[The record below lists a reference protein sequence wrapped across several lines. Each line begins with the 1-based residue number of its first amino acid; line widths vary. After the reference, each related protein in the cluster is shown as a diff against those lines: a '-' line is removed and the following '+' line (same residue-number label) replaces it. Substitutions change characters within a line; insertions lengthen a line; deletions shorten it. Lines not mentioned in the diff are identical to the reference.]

1 MDEEHAVHNKHMKI
15 EEMITFNRLARGSNR
30 MKNIIIIL
38 MFAMSIMAFSS
49 QRGKNVAI
57 VKLAKGTASVT
68 NLAGETTAIQKGM
81 WIEEGAIIKTAPKSF
96 VRLSFVDKSSMNV
109 GPKSELKIEK
119 FSKKEAGV
127 INVLTGKIR
136 SQVTKDYL
144 QMDKDK
150 SKLFVKSK
158 NAVMGVRGTDF
169 MFSTNR
175 KTGNT
180 TTVLFEGAI
189 VFNKLPKGG
198 AADLESVVN
207 KGRKILPGQVSVA
220 LRNKPVPTV
229 PAKLNSKQFAKLQN
243 NISMLDSDVKK
254 AKRRKSPVPPGLTG
268 DIVANDPVN
277 LKEEIK
283 KIVKVEVAE
292 IENKKIDMEVSKGFK
307 DGLDEKPA
315 DGVMVHVETGAVIQP
330 ANDAVFDN
338 NTGEWVSSTM
348 GDINAAGEYIPPEQI
363 NITSDGSFV
372 TETNDGKMAVIPGM
386 GESIVPVDQMVSFDD
401 APKVE
406 LPPEIAIQV
415 EQDLKTQ
422 DAEGP
427 TPAGSVDDLPPP
439 SPEDFKAPEGPNGDP
454 NQAGDLPP
462 PIIPE
467 DFNDPTKAG
476 DLMLNPDGSPAGP
489 APAGNLDSGNV
500 CANCVPVPIGQ
511 PVTTNPTTNA
521 PGQGGAP
528 PPPPPGTTKIRVKVD

>member
-1 MDEEHAVHNKHMKI
+1 
-15 EEMITFNRLARGSNR
+15 
-30 MKNIIIIL
+30 
-38 MFAMSIMAFSS
+38 
-49 QRGKNVAI
+49 
-57 VKLAKGTASVT
+57 
-68 NLAGETTAIQKGM
+68 
-81 WIEEGAIIKTAPKSF
+81 
-96 VRLSFVDKSSMNV
+96 
-109 GPKSELKIEK
+109 
-119 FSKKEAGV
+119 
-127 INVLTGKIR
+127 
-136 SQVTKDYL
+136 
-144 QMDKDK
+144 
-150 SKLFVKSK
+150 
-158 NAVMGVRGTDF
+158 
-169 MFSTNR
+169 
-175 KTGNT
+175 
-180 TTVLFEGAI
+180 
-189 VFNKLPKGG
+189 
-198 AADLESVVN
+198 
-207 KGRKILPGQVSVA
+207 
-220 LRNKPVPTV
+220 
-229 PAKLNSKQFAKLQN
+229 
-243 NISMLDSDVKK
+243 
-254 AKRRKSPVPPGLTG
+254 
-268 DIVANDPVN
+268 
-277 LKEEIK
+277 
-283 KIVKVEVAE
+283 
-292 IENKKIDMEVSKGFK
+292 MEVSKGFK

-348 GDINAAGEYIPPEQI
+348 GDTNAAGEYIPPEQI

-439 SPEDFKAPEGPNGDP
+439 SPEDFNAPEGPNGDP

-476 DLMLNPDGSPAGP
+476 DMMLNPDGSPAGP

-511 PVTTNPTTNA
+511 PITTNPTTNA

-528 PPPPPGTTKIRVKVD
+528 PPPPPGTTKVRVKVD

>member
-1 MDEEHAVHNKHMKI
+1 MRQLGVHNKHMKI
-15 EEMITFNRLARGSNR
+15 EEKMASVRLVTGSNR
-30 MKNIIIIL
+30 MKNVIIIL

-49 QRGKNVAI
+49 QKGKNVAL

-68 NLAGETTAIQKGM
+68 NLAGDTTAIEKGM

-144 QMDKDK
+144 QMDKEK

-189 VFNKLPKGG
+189 VFNKLPKG
-198 AADLESVVN
+198 AVADLEAVVN
-207 KGRKILPGQVSVA
+207 KGRKIRPGQVSVA
-220 LRNKPVPTV
+220 LRNKAAPTV
-229 PAKLNSKQFAKLQN
+229 PAKLNSKQFTKLQKN
-243 NISMLDSDVKK
+243 VSLLDSDVKK
-254 AKRRKSPVPPGLTG
+254 SKKRKSPVPPGLTG
-268 DIVANDPVN
+268 DVVGNDPVS

-283 KIVKVEVAE
+283 KVVKIEV
-292 IENKKIDMEVSKGFK
+292 IELGNKKIDMEASKGFA

-330 ANDAVFDN
+330 ASDAVFDN

-372 TETNDGKMAVIPGM
+372 TETNDGKIAVIPGM
-386 GESIVPVDQMVSFDD
+386 GESIVPVDQMMSFDD

-427 TPAGSVDDLPPP
+427 TPAGAVDDLPPP
-439 SPEDFKAPEGPNGDP
+439 SPEDFQAPEGVDGDS
-454 NQAGDLPP
+454 NTGDTPP
-462 PIIPE
+462 PIIP
-467 DFNDPTKAG
+467 DNFSDPTQAG

-489 APAGNLDSGNV
+489 APAGDLESGSV
-500 CANCVPVPIGQ
+500 CSNCVPVPIGQ
-511 PVTTNPTTNA
+511 PITTNPTTNA

-528 PPPPPGTTKIRVKVD
+528 PPPPPGTTKVRVKVD